1 LNISASDNYN
11 INQTRLSITNNSV
24 IKNGVSNR
32 EDNQFSTQNINSIRN
47 SSSSILREQSANIK
61 ADREQETKVR
71 SKSNIEPNLLEKVFK
86 LRSNE
91 EQSQLSNNRSSDLYL
106 QTEVIESAIANEL
119 GISLDLYV

>member
-1 LNISASDNYN
+1 MNISASDNYN

>member
-1 LNISASDNYN
+1 MNISASDNYN
-11 INQTRLSITNNSV
+11 INQTRLPITNNSV
-24 IKNGVSNR
+24 IKNGVSSR

-61 ADREQETKVR
+61 ADREQETKIR

-106 QTEVIESAIANEL
+106 QTEVIESAITKEL

>member
-106 QTEVIESAIANEL
+106 QTEVI
-119 GISLDLYV
+119 

>member
-11 INQTRLSITNNSV
+11 INQTRLPITNNSV
-24 IKNGVSNR
+24 IKNGVSSR

-61 ADREQETKVR
+61 ADREQETKIR

-106 QTEVIESAIANEL
+106 QTEVIESAITKEL